1 MGAGFIAAGVLAGQA
16 WLLSLVVGRVF
27 LGGEGLRAVAPLIG
41 WMAALWLVRAV
52 CLGLKDWLA
61 QRAANQVKLNLR
73 QALVAQLV
81 RLGPAYTQ
89 NERSGELASSLVEG
103 VEKLDDY
110 ITQYLPAR
118 FLAFLA
124 TGFIFLAVL
133 LIDPWTTLIF
143 LVAGPFLVLL
153 LALIGGQAKAIT
165 ERRFLELSWMSAFFL
180 DILQGLAT
188 LKMFGRSREQAENIR
203 EISSHYGSTT
213 MEVLRTAFQTSLVM
227 EWAATAATAL
237 AALEISLRIM
247 NDSLAFERG
256 LAALLLTPEFF
267 LPLRQMALKYH
278 SGTGGRAAADRL
290 FAILEH
296 PSTSPGTP
304 GTPRMPATDPGKPGT
319 LRMPGIHFENVSFAY
334 ADGQRPALDG
344 FSLEIPAGGSV
355 ALVGAT
361 GAGKSTAASLLLR
374 FIEPSDGQIWIDG
387 QPLERMERAAWLEQV
402 GWVSQRPYLFQGTVA
417 ENLRL
422 ARPGASQ
429 PELEAAAQ
437 AANAAEFIERLPQG
451 YATRLGEQGVRLSGG
466 QRQRIAIARAF
477 LKDAPFLI
485 LDEATAYLDREN
497 ETLIHEA
504 LQRLM
509 RQRTVLIIAHRLKLA
524 YQADQIALVEAGR
537 VVETGKHVDLLE
549 RSRRYQQLA
558 AAYERGAW

>member
-1 MGAGFIAAGVLAGQA
+1 
-16 WLLSLVVGRVF
+16 
-27 LGGEGLRAVAPLIG
+27 
-41 WMAALWLVRAV
+41 
-52 CLGLKDWLA
+52 
-61 QRAANQVKLNLR
+61 
-73 QALVAQLV
+73 
-81 RLGPAYTQ
+81 
-89 NERSGELASSLVEG
+89 
-103 VEKLDDY
+103 
-110 ITQYLPAR
+110 
-118 FLAFLA
+118 
-124 TGFIFLAVL
+124 
-133 LIDPWTTLIF
+133 
-143 LVAGPFLVLL
+143 
-153 LALIGGQAKAIT
+153 
-165 ERRFLELSWMSAFFL
+165 LSWMSAFFL

-247 NDSLAFERG
+247 SGNLAFERG

-296 PSTSPGTP
+296 PSTAPGTLGALTPGTP
-304 GTPRMPATDPGKPGT
+304 GALRMPAITPGT
-319 LRMPGIHFENVSFAY
+319 PGVCFENVSFAY
-334 ADGQRPALDG
+334 AGGQRPALDG
-344 FSLEIPAGGSV
+344 FTLKILAGQTV

-361 GAGKSTAASLLLR
+361 GAGKSTAANLLLR
-374 FIEPSDGQIWIDG
+374 FIEPTGGQILIHD
-387 QPLERMERAAWLEQV
+387 QPLVSIERTAWLEQV
-402 GWVSQRPYLFQGTVA
+402 GWVPQRPYLFHGTVA

-429 PELEAAAQ
+429 EQLQAAAQ

-451 YATRLGEQGVRLSGG
+451 YATRLGEQGARLSGG

-524 YQADQIALVEAGR
+524 YQADQIALMEAGR
-537 VVETGKHVDLLE
+537 VIEIGKHGDLLA
-549 RSRRYQQLA
+549 RSGRYQQLA

>member
-1 MGAGFIAAGVLAGQA
+1 
-16 WLLSLVVGRVF
+16 
-27 LGGEGLRAVAPLIG
+27 
-41 WMAALWLVRAV
+41 
-52 CLGLKDWLA
+52 
-61 QRAANQVKLNLR
+61 
-73 QALVAQLV
+73 
-81 RLGPAYTQ
+81 
-89 NERSGELASSLVEG
+89 
-103 VEKLDDY
+103 
-110 ITQYLPAR
+110 
-118 FLAFLA
+118 
-124 TGFIFLAVL
+124 
-133 LIDPWTTLIF
+133 
-143 LVAGPFLVLL
+143 
-153 LALIGGQAKAIT
+153 
-165 ERRFLELSWMSAFFL
+165 
-180 DILQGLAT
+180 
-188 LKMFGRSREQAENIR
+188 
-203 EISSHYGSTT
+203 
-213 MEVLRTAFQTSLVM
+213 
-227 EWAATAATAL
+227 
-237 AALEISLRIM
+237 
-247 NDSLAFERG
+247 
-256 LAALLLTPEFF
+256 
-267 LPLRQMALKYH
+267 
-278 SGTGGRAAADRL
+278 
-290 FAILEH
+290 
-296 PSTSPGTP
+296 
-304 GTPRMPATDPGKPGT
+304 MPATDPGKPGT